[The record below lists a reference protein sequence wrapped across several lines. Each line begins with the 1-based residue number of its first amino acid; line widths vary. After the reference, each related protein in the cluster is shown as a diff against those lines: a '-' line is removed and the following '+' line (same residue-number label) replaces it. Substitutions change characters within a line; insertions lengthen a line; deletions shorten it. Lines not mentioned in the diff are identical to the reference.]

1 MFEYKKSCMAKIREN
16 RKKKVPGIYMLI
28 SSISRL
34 SEGLHPALNCFEL
47 SEHARPIYHLLLSAS
62 FDA

>member
-16 RKKKVPGIYMLI
+16 RKKIPRHLYAHIYHLC
-28 SSISRL
+28 RL
-34 SEGLHPALNCFEL
+34 SEGLHPALNCFER
-47 SEHARPIYHLLLSAS
+47 SEHAHSIYHLLLSAS